1 MTIYLLPGMGCDARL
16 FERLQ
21 LNGFEVVN
29 LEWPSFGPRDTLEDI
44 AGRMA
49 AEVRS
54 VEPHVLVGVS
64 MGGMVAQEL
73 ALFTKPRKVVLISS
87 WTGPQEWPAHVRLG
101 ARLGMH
107 RIIRDWTMHASW
119 PLKRLM
125 DPREGPVDRL
135 LWDMAKK
142 QSARQLR
149 NGTGAIMRWKGSRWT
164 GPLVRIHGDKDIV
177 TPLRFPVD
185 HVVKGGQHVMI
196 LTKAAEVSALL
207 VHTLRS

>member
-1 MTIYLLPGMGCDARL
+1 
-16 FERLQ
+16 
-21 LNGFEVVN
+21 
-29 LEWPSFGPRDTLEDI
+29 
-44 AGRMA
+44 
-49 AEVRS
+49 
-54 VEPHVLVGVS
+54 
-64 MGGMVAQEL
+64 
-73 ALFTKPRKVVLISS
+73 
-87 WTGPQEWPAHVRLG
+87 
-101 ARLGMH
+101 
-107 RIIRDWTMHASW
+107 
-119 PLKRLM
+119 M

-135 LWDMAKK
+135 LWDMAVK